1 MDTFLIIF
9 KKKLISKTFVDF
21 VPDYHNLVSSLDSS
35 RYSKDNSHSENNNF
49 EDSEYS
55 MSNIHDSES
64 NFEKSSDIPSE
75 TSSVNSLVK
84 NK

>member
-35 RYSKDNSHSENNNF
+35 RYSQDNSHYENNN
-49 EDSEYS
+49 SEYS
-55 MSNIHDSES
+55 MSNVRDNES
-64 NFEKSSDIPSE
+64 NFEKSNDIPSE